1 MRKIG
6 SMKRSNETFLNVL
19 RARWREQRNAELA
32 FRLEIPRTTED
43 MISALRALETIG
55 AHECEAAPKKE
66 LELA

>member
-1 MRKIG
+1 
-6 SMKRSNETFLNVL
+6 MKRSNETFLNVL

-32 FRLEIPRTTED
+32 SRLEIPRTTED

-55 AHECEAAPKKE
+55 AHECAAAEKKE